1 MQTEATAW
9 VELAKKERA
18 AHARHWGRQG
28 SMFGRERPKKKDER
42 KRVGSYNPKRLA
54 LVKEMV
60 EEGFRTV
67 DIANELKISESSV
80 RYWKKYYNLG

>member
-9 VELAKKERA
+9 AELAKKERA
-18 AHARHWGRQG
+18 RHAKQWGRQAPPV
-28 SMFGRERPKKKDER
+28 SEQKPKKTDR
-42 KRVGSYNPKRLA
+42 KRVGSYNPERLA